1 MTWLRSSKI
10 EPLKQQAMNLS
21 ESDWLSMLRPSA
33 VSGLVRLRRRLTE
46 APHLTP
52 EEARKLLLAS
62 YNSAGLDFESAIRL
76 HEVLPVNISEPR
88 AIFQATITLVAGRC
102 SPPWTALLRRG
113 RGALEVL
120 DPDTV
125 ACFDRAGAF
134 AQIPDADVL
143 RWWDELASQ
152 AYADRDLAR
161 CAIGREAERRSLVYE
176 RRRLQELPD
185 APAPVW
191 KALDNNLVGYDIQ
204 SWLEGPNAL
213 LPKLVEVKGSTR
225 MPMTFH
231 VSRNEWETAVRN
243 PLTYFFQVWHLD
255 TDQMVELSVCAVRA
269 HMPLDQGRGQ
279 WQEALVELPLQ

>member
-1 MTWLRSSKI
+1 MTWLPSSRI
-10 EPLKQQAMNLS
+10 EPLKQQAMSLP

-33 VSGLVRLRRRLTE
+33 VSGLVRLRRRLAET
-46 APHLTP
+46 PHLTP
-52 EEARKLLLAS
+52 EEAKKLLLSS

-76 HEVLPVNISEPR
+76 HEAVPLNIDEPR
-88 AIFQATITLVAGRC
+88 AIFQATITLVVARC

-113 RGALEVL
+113 RDALEVL

-125 ACFDRAGAF
+125 TCFDRAGAF
-134 AQIPDADVL
+134 AHIPDADVL

-161 CAIGREAERRSLVYE
+161 CAIGREAERRSLAYE
-176 RRRLQELPD
+176 RQRLQELPC

-204 SWLEGPNAL
+204 SSLQGPNAL
-213 LPKLVEVKGSTR
+213 VPKLVEVKGSAR
-225 MPMTFH
+225 MPMSFH

-255 TDQMVELSVCAVRA
+255 TDHMLELSVSDVKA
-269 HMPLDQGRGQ
+269 HMPFDQGRGK
-279 WQEALVELPLQ
+279 WQEAIVELPLQ